1 MTTERYV
8 VKQIVVH
15 VWGIHFGC
23 SVLVALSWAA
33 WLCGGMLMG
42 FVEPGAVLRIQV
54 YAVLDLSGVHLGF
67 SVFFSLD
74 EVGAG

>member
-1 MTTERYV
+1 
-8 VKQIVVH
+8 
-15 VWGIHFGC
+15 
-23 SVLVALSWAA
+23 
-33 WLCGGMLMG
+33 MG